1 VTSLSMHQ
9 HGRRNEN
16 FIGARRLMPL
26 IPSDALRSWLEPRPS
41 TMPDDI
47 AAYLFL
53 DEILLGR
60 LQRKQPTR
68 WAFSDTSGRMLLV
81 LKSVGA
87 ITESSLPDSTR
98 RLLSLAAGAAFACAV
113 VWVAWYWASTG
124 RFIESTDDAYVGGEV
139 TTLSAKVAGFIEA
152 VLVADN
158 QSVKAGDLLLKLDD
172 RDYRARLARAEASV
186 ATQRATLANIA
197 ANRRMHQAVVEQ
209 ASADVG
215 GAAAELART
224 KYDLDRYRTLSTD
237 RIASTQRFEQAD
249 ADHEKAR
256 AAERR
261 SRAVLQATERQL
273 DVIDTQKQQTEAALD
288 QALAERDLALLNLA
302 YTEIRSPIDGVVG
315 NRSARAGA
323 YATVGAQLLA
333 IVPARGLW
341 VDANFKESQLAR
353 IREGQSAQI
362 VADVLPG
369 VSFRGRVVGLA
380 PATGAQFS
388 VIPPENATGNF
399 TKIIQRVPVRIELE
413 DDAAE
418 LGKLRPGL
426 SVAVRVDERHSFTVR
441 AAQK

>member
-1 VTSLSMHQ
+1 
-9 HGRRNEN
+9 
-16 FIGARRLMPL
+16 MPL
-26 IPSDALRSWLEPRPS
+26 IQNDASVSRLEPRRS
-41 TMPDDI
+41 TVPDDI
-47 AAYLFL
+47 ATYLCL
-53 DEILLGR
+53 DETQLGR
-60 LQRKQPTR
+60 LRRKQR
-68 WAFSDTSGRMLLV
+68 IGWASSGASQRMLIVFKLV
-81 LKSVGA
+81 GE
-87 ITESSLPDSTR
+87 ITDSSLPDSTR
-98 RLLSLAAGAAFACAV
+98 RLLSLVAGTAFACAV

-139 TTLSAKVAGFIEA
+139 TTLSAKVAGFIDA
-152 VLVADN
+152 VMVVDN
-158 QSVKAGDLLLKLDD
+158 QSVKAGDLLLKLED
-172 RDYRARLARAEASV
+172 RDYRAQLARAEASV
-186 ATQRATLANIA
+186 AAQRATLTNID

-209 ASADVG
+209 VSADVG

-237 RIASTQRFEQAD
+237 KIASSQRFEQAD

-261 SRAVLQATERQL
+261 ARAALQAAERQL
-273 DVIDTQKQQTEAALD
+273 DVIDTQKQQTQAALD

-302 YTEIRSPIDGVVG
+302 YTEIRSPMDGVVG

-333 IVPARGLW
+333 VVPAHGLW
-341 VDANFKESQLAR
+341 IDANFKESQLAR
-353 IREGQSAQI
+353 IREGQSAEI
-362 VADVLPG
+362 AADILPG
-369 VSFRGRVVGLA
+369 IRFRGRVASLA

-413 DDAAE
+413 GIDAE

-426 SVAVRVDERHSFTVR
+426 SVAVHVDGRQGVAVHEAR
-441 AAQK
+441 K

>member
-1 VTSLSMHQ
+1 
-9 HGRRNEN
+9 
-16 FIGARRLMPL
+16 MPL
-26 IPSDALRSWLEPRPS
+26 ITGDALGSWLEPRPS

-47 AAYLFL
+47 ATYLFL
-53 DEILLGR
+53 DETLLGR
-60 LQRKQPTR
+60 LQRKQPPR

-81 LKSVGA
+81 LKSVGE
-87 ITESSLPDSTR
+87 ITDSSFPDSTN
-98 RLLSLAAGAAFACAV
+98 RLLLFAAGAAFACAV
-113 VWVAWYWASTG
+113 VWAAWCWASTG
-124 RFIESTDDAYVGGEV
+124 RFIESTDNAYVGGEV

-152 VLVADN
+152 VTVVDN

-172 RDYRARLARAEASV
+172 RDYRAQLARAEASV
-186 ATQRATLANIA
+186 AAQRATLANID

-209 ASADVG
+209 TSADVG
-215 GAAAELART
+215 GAAAELTRT
-224 KYDLDRYRTLSTD
+224 KYDLDRYRTLSND
-237 RIASTQRFEQAD
+237 KIASSQRFEQAD

-261 SRAVLQATERQL
+261 ARAALQAAERQL

-288 QALAERDLALLNLA
+288 QALADRDLALLNLA
-302 YTEIRSPIDGVVG
+302 YTEIRSPLDGVVG

-333 IVPARGLW
+333 IVPAHGLW
-341 VDANFKESQLAR
+341 IDANFKESQLAR
-353 IREGQSAQI
+353 IREGQFAEI
-362 VADVLPG
+362 VADVLPS
-369 VSFRGRVVGLA
+369 VSFRGRVASVA

-399 TKIIQRVPVRIELE
+399 TKIIQRVPVRIRLE
-413 DDAAE
+413 ADGAE

-426 SVAVRVDERHSFTVR
+426 SVAVHVDWRHSVTVR